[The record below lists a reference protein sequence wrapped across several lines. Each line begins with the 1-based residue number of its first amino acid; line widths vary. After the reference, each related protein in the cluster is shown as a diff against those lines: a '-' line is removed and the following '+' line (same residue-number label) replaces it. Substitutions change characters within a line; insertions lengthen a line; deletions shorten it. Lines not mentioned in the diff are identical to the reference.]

1 MNICLIPARKG
12 SKRIKNKNIKNFNGK
27 PIIYYSI
34 KAALN
39 SKLFDKIVVS
49 TDSEKIKKIAIKF
62 GAEVPFIRPK
72 NISDD
77 FAIDFDVINHY
88 LQFCKKQKIS
98 INNLCYLYPVN
109 PLIKI
114 STLKRCNKLLDSF
127 NCQSVITVRKYAFP
141 IEMALIKNSNG
152 YIKLK
157 NTKFKKKRSQDFNS
171 SYEDA
176 GQCYWYKVPLI
187 KKFINLR
194 TIPFELDKFE
204 YLDVDSKKDFNNLK
218 KIFNSKLH
226 INR

>member
-114 STLKRCNKLLDSF
+114 STLKRCIKLLDSF

-141 IEMALIKNSNG
+141 IEMALIKN
-152 YIKLK
+152 
-157 NTKFKKKRSQDFNS
+157 
-171 SYEDA
+171 
-176 GQCYWYKVPLI
+176 
-187 KKFINLR
+187 
-194 TIPFELDKFE
+194 
-204 YLDVDSKKDFNNLK
+204 
-218 KIFNSKLH
+218 
-226 INR
+226 